1 MLVTRK
7 GARPWLGAAAVI
19 LLVVGGCSANTVK
32 VSGDSMAPALKD
44 GDIKLVDTSAYSS
57 SSPKRGDIVQ
67 FHHNQIGR
75 VIGLPGEKVTIADGK
90 VSINGSVLS
99 EPYLATGTQT
109 TAPQDTYL
117 VPSGQ
122 YFILKDNR
130 PRAAD
135 SRTLGFIPK
144 SDIQGKVT

>member
-1 MLVTRK
+1 M
-7 GARPWLGAAAVI
+7 GARRWLAAGTVAF
-19 LLVVGGCSANTVK
+19 LVVAACAVNTVK
-32 VSGDSMAPALKD
+32 VVGNSMAPALRD
-44 GDIKLVDTSAYSS
+44 GDVKMLDESAYSS
-57 SSPKRGDIVQ
+57 SSPKRGDIVL

-90 VSINGSVLS
+90 ISINGSVLS
-99 EPYLATGTQT
+99 EPYLASGSQT

-130 PRAAD
+130 PHAAD
-135 SRTLGFIPK
+135 SRTLGFVPK

>member
-1 MLVTRK
+1 M
-7 GARPWLGAAAVI
+7 GARPWLATGAVAV
-19 LLVVGGCSANTVK
+19 LLVAACSANTVK

-44 GDIKLVDTSAYSS
+44 GDIKLVDTGAYGS

-67 FHHNQIGR
+67 YHHNQIGR
-75 VIGLPGEKVTIADGK
+75 VIGLPGEKVTIANGK

-117 VPSGQ
+117 VPARSTSSSKTIARTRQ
-122 YFILKDNR
+122 TAARWDSS
-130 PRAAD
+130 PRAI
-135 SRTLGFIPK
+135 SRAR
-144 SDIQGKVT
+144 